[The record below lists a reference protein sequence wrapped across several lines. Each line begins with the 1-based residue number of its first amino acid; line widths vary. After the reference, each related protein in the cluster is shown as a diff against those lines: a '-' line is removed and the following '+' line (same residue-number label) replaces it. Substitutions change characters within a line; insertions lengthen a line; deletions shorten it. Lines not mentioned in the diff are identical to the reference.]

1 MGLIIQ
7 RINGQPIDIS
17 KYNLRLVEFDPD
29 SPEYKTSY
37 EDVESADGAID
48 LGTTIGIRKLK
59 AVCKVSAGD
68 MYDIALLRNEIF
80 QLFHSK
86 EAFYLIDKREMGKR
100 WLVKVEP
107 YTISTLR
114 YVRSE
119 VTLQFIA
126 AFPFAESIGTT
137 LSPLDIDSSI
147 WQVGQGLTTDDPKY
161 VHTTPSFRIYNAGV
175 IPIDPRR
182 MPLLIT
188 FKGASINLKI
198 RNKTT
203 GDEWSYTGTTT
214 ANDTIRLDRVRST
227 KNSLSI
233 FRDTNRKLISIE
245 SGWNDFEITGATS
258 PFSISFDFRFYYL

>member
-17 KYNLRLVEFDPD
+17 NYNLRLVEFDPD
-29 SPEYKTSY
+29 SPEYKTRY
-37 EDVESADGAID
+37 EDVEGADGAID
-48 LGTTIGIRKLK
+48 LGATIGIRKLK
-59 AVCKVSAGD
+59 ATCKVSARD

-100 WLVKVEP
+100 WLVKVDP
-107 YTISTLR
+107 YSISTLR

-137 LSPLDIDSSI
+137 LDDFTFDSGL
-147 WQVGQGLTTDDPKY
+147 WQIGQGLIAKDLSY
-161 VHTTPSFRIYNAGV
+161 IHSVSSFRIYNAGNV
-175 IPIDPRR
+175 PINPRR

-188 FKGASINLKI
+188 FKGASTNLKI

-203 GDEWSYTGTTT
+203 GDEWSYTGTTS

>member
-17 KYNLRLVEFDPD
+17 NYNLRLVEFDPD
-29 SPEYKTSY
+29 SPEYKTRY
-37 EDVESADGAID
+37 EEVEGGDGAID
-48 LGTTIGIRKLK
+48 LGTTVGIRKLK
-59 AVCKVSAGD
+59 AICKVSARD
-68 MYDIALLRNEIF
+68 MYDIALIRNEIF
-80 QLFHSK
+80 QLFDSK
-86 EAFYLIDKREMGKR
+86 EEFYLIDKREMGKR
-100 WLVKVEP
+100 WLVKVDP

-119 VTLQFIA
+119 VTLQFTA
-126 AFPFAESIGTT
+126 AFPYAESIGTT
-137 LSPLDIDSSI
+137 MDPRTFDSGL
-147 WQVGQGLTTDDPKY
+147 WQVGQGLITDDLSY
-161 VHTTPSFRIYNAGV
+161 THTVSSFRIYNAGNV
-175 IPIDPRR
+175 LINPRR

-188 FKGASINLKI
+188 FKGASTNLKI

-203 GDEWSYTGTTT
+203 GDEWSYTGMT
-214 ANDTIRLDRVRST
+214 ATNDTIRLDRIRST

-233 FRDTNRKLISIE
+233 FRETNRKVISLK